1 MTSKFYSLL
10 STVTKRKKI
19 PVNSK
24 EKWSPKL
31 YFDPKF
37 GCSDKEKNT
46 VFVV

>member
-10 STVTKRKKI
+10 STVTIKKN
-19 PVNSK
+19 VNSK

-31 YFDPKF
+31 YSDPKLR
-37 GCSDKEKNT
+37 CSDKEKNT

>member
-1 MTSKFYSLL
+1 MTLKFYSLL
-10 STVTKRKKI
+10 SAVTKRKKI

-24 EKWSPKL
+24 EKWSPKF

-37 GCSDKEKNT
+37 GCPDKEKNR